1 MKSFKILI
9 TAFAMVAVLFTGCK
23 KEVVTGIDTS
33 KAGVTDFT
41 YDEENSSS
49 TSIAF
54 YWDAAEAVKAGATS
68 FSVQLAQN
76 ADFTDIDMYNSAI
89 GQTIQVSA
97 NPNDAVTMTGLVEN
111 TWYYARVRANYPRSV
126 YSDWTVLTKDNS
138 VVCVA
143 VGHGIVV
150 MDFQTPQG
158 LTAKALKFDKISA
171 AWGVVAPA
179 DGYAPEYKKASDSQW
194 IVLPETES
202 AGFTVDGLQ
211 ENTEYAVRVRAF
223 RTAEGGSAKEYT
235 DYAETTVKTPA
246 KALQELNNADDVK
259 AFFNGGLAKSTNSDV
274 FTLKADVDL
283 GGAEFPC
290 AGTFPCEFVGGNHT
304 IKGAKFKDGI
314 AATLEGSFK
323 GVKFDGCTFNSS
335 AFGKVAA
342 EASISDVTFTAS
354 SKFDY
359 GTLVPSGGGIGIL
372 AGVNEGSIKNCT
384 TNVSAEVK
392 AESVSS
398 TECYI
403 GGLVGMSKGV
413 VENCHNA
420 GAFSL
425 SISAP
430 TSGTY
435 HWFGGVVGQVSGLAD
450 AVLLKDCTNSGVV
463 TLEYQT
469 AVYFCVGGVTGG
481 TPSGKETP
489 GNYGIIDNCDN
500 SAAVTMHYINGGS
513 GAYPNIGGTAGYVE
527 GYIRNCDNT
536 GKISLICDSNANTW
550 TNARL
555 AGVAGAVTRG
565 AKDCTNKGEL
575 FIQALTAGGT
585 AGNRQSGNTA
595 STCIAGVIA
604 AAGPYAGSADIVFEG
619 LKNEV
624 DLSINPSSTTGT
636 PNSYY
641 GGCLGYVSGS
651 VKNCSNTGNITSSSP
666 IAVNRIGG
674 IAGGVSFNI
683 EGCTNSGSITHVQD
697 LSKASGGVGSFRV
710 YLGGICGHYDG
721 NGSSYVKTCTNS
733 GNVDYKCTPA
743 AAYGTSSRES
753 GLAGILGY
761 SENNVAPADDCTN
774 TGKFTAAGNS
784 KTKTAEI
791 ANIGLN

>member
-97 NPNDAVTMTGLVEN
+97 NPNDAVIMTGLVEN
-111 TWYYARVRANYPRSV
+111 TWYYARVRANYARSI
-126 YSDWTVLTKDNS
+126 YSDWTVLKEDDA
-138 VVCVA
+138 VVCIS

-150 MDFQTPQG
+150 MDFRTPQG

-194 IVLPETES
+194 IVLPETEN
-202 AGFTVDGLQ
+202 AGFTVDGLA
-211 ENTEYAVRVRAF
+211 EDTEYAVRVRAF
-223 RTAEGGSAKEYT
+223 RNADGGSAKEYT
-235 DYAETTVKTPA
+235 EYAETTVKTPA
-246 KALQELNNADDVK
+246 KAIHDLNNADDVK
-259 AFFNGGLAKSTNSDV
+259 AFFSTGLSKATNSDV
-274 FTLKADVDL
+274 FNLKADVDL
-283 GGAEFPC
+283 GGSTFPC

-304 IKGAKFKDGI
+304 IKGAKFENGI
-314 AATLEGSFK
+314 AGTLEGSFK
-323 GVKFDGCTFNSS
+323 GVTFDGCTFNAS
-335 AFGKVAA
+335 AFDKVAA
-342 EASISDVTFTAS
+342 EASISDVTFTAT

-359 GTLVPSGGGIGIL
+359 GALVPNGGGLGIL
-372 AGVNEGSIKNCT
+372 AGVNEGTVKNCT

-392 AESVSS
+392 AASVSS

-403 GGLVGMSKGV
+403 GGLVGLNKGL
-413 VENCHNA
+413 VENCHNT

-425 SISAP
+425 SIASP

-435 HWFGGVVGQVSGLAD
+435 HWFGGVVGQVSGIAD
-450 AVLLKDCTNSGVV
+450 AVILKDCTNSGAV
-463 TLEYQT
+463 TLEYET

-500 SAAVTMHYINGGS
+500 SAAVTMHYIAGGS

-527 GYIRNCDNT
+527 GYIQNCDNT
-536 GKISLICDSNANTW
+536 GKVSLICDSNSNTW

-565 AKDCTNKGEL
+565 AKNCTNKGEL

-585 AGNRQSGNTA
+585 AGNRQSGNIA

-604 AAGPYAGSADIVFEG
+604 SAGPYAGTADVVFEG
-619 LKNEV
+619 LKNEAN
-624 DLSINPSSTTGT
+624 LSITPSSTTGT

-666 IAVNRIGG
+666 IALNRIGG
-674 IAGGVSFNI
+674 IAGGVSYNI
-683 EGCTNSGSITHVQD
+683 EGCTNSGSISLVQD
-697 LSKASGGVGSFRV
+697 LSKASGSVGSFRV
-710 YLGGICGHYDG
+710 YLAGICGHYDG
-721 NGSSYVKTCTNS
+721 NGTSYVKACTNS

-743 AAYGTSSRES
+743 ASAATSSRES

-761 SENNVAPADDCTN
+761 SENNIAPADDCTN
-774 TGKFTAAGNS
+774 TGTFTFAGNS
-784 KTKTAEI
+784 KTKTNAI